1 MISIGSI
8 VVASVGVLMYF
19 VGKQRNSY
27 RLKQAG
33 RISVIVAILH
43 AVLPR

>member
-8 VVASVGVLMYF
+8 VVGSAGLLIFM
-19 VGKQRNSY
+19 VGKRRNSFN
-27 RLKQAG
+27 LKQAG
-33 RISVIVAILH
+33 RILVIVAILH

>member
-8 VVASVGVLMYF
+8 VVASAGSLMYI
-19 VGKQRNSY
+19 VGKHRNSFNP
-27 RLKQAG
+27 KQCG
-33 RISVIVAILH
+33 RIFIIVAILH